1 MNENVKKLLKVLE
14 KSIKEATTVFLFEDL
29 SEKEKLEKRVYISKD
44 LKRRGI
50 EVPPDN
56 IDII

>member
-1 MNENVKKLLKVLE
+1 MNENAKRLFNVLE
-14 KSIKEATTVFLFEDL
+14 KAIKEITTGFLFDDP
-29 SEKEKLEKRVYISKD
+29 SEKEKLEMRVRLSKD

-56 IDII
+56 IDIK